1 MSDLLNILDLIGLGS
16 ATNEVYQLLHGDRR
30 HHLTFNEVQ
39 VRIEQILANHHVAVK
54 AETVV
59 DILVLHKIIKVH
71 MTGHPPFPTQPA
83 QRHVPH
89 QPQSTAS

>member
-16 ATNEVYQLLHGDRR
+16 ATNEVYQLLHGDHR
-30 HHLTFNEVQ
+30 HHLSFNEVQ
-39 VRIEQILANHHVAVK
+39 VRIEQILLNHHVPVK

-71 MTGHPPFPTQPA
+71 VTGHPPFPTQ
-83 QRHVPH
+83 QVPRPVPPL
-89 QPQSTAS
+89 PQSTAT